1 MVINCKVRGS
11 HRGRLELDVV
21 GNMNADDVNHP
32 LPVPSTGHISSLQ
45 MPHVKA
51 TNT

>member
-11 HRGRLELDVV
+11 RRGRLELDVV

-32 LPVPSTGHISSLQ
+32 LPSTGHISSLQ

>member
-32 LPVPSTGHISSLQ
+32 LPSTGHISSLQ

>member
-32 LPVPSTGHISSLQ
+32 LPSTGQNSSLQ